1 MRLTLA
7 IECALASLNGYHPIG
22 PDVEGRVEALVGT
35 VFTFCPETRPY
46 YRNTFVWQHI
56 KRSLAVRE
64 QASALRLKYRCSR
77 PRHARYSSSLVWR
90 SRSNL
95 ARLSRTTS
103 SHYHQTL
110 HKRRRM
116 YANRAPS
123 CWTPTGGGRIPFQ
136 GIRIAMPAILGM
148 LRSAPSPS
156 LCQNCALEGA
166 DYAATYGIRPQRR
179 RALNFVTSVHPAQTS
194 ARASSHGRHESLPDI
209 QAAEQ
214 GDLVRRGCVAAPVR
228 RGRGDYF
235 VDMQLTAGCRALRII
250 MPGHGLERA
259 TAIRSA
265 PHEMDIFQG
274 NILLDWRGPSLR
286 SSNQY
291 RCQDEIEC
299 GERYDYTYAY
309 ENPCDKDGCEFNT
322 QSFVLR
328 PGGTV
333 DTNHKFTVTTQFITD
348 TGEDDGDVVEIR
360 RSYKQN
366 DNDIPYRPSPESGMG
381 TFGPYESITDNY
393 CADLKQAFGE
403 VPAFTYVGGLE
414 NTITPSGR
422 VLVMSISNDYYNRD
436 ATWLD
441 SGAHGPCPAYNADD
455 VELESPSAKVVFSN
469 IRFGEIGS
477 TN

>member
-1 MRLTLA
+1 MFTPA
-7 IECALASLNGYHPIG
+7 SCALLFVASLAFAQQSGTLIPELHPPITTKHCTNAGGCIAQSRSVVLDSNWRWAHTVSGYTNCYAG
-22 PDVEGRVEALVGT
+22 NTWDAT
-35 VFTFCPETRPY
+35 VCPEP
-46 YRNTFVWQHI
+46 VMC
-56 KRSLAVRE
+56 A
-64 QASALRLKYRCSR
+64 
-77 PRHARYSSSLVWR
+77 
-90 SRSNL
+90 
-95 ARLSRTTS
+95 
-103 SHYHQTL
+103 
-110 HKRRRM
+110 
-116 YANRAPS
+116 
-123 CWTPTGGGRIPFQ
+123 
-136 GIRIAMPAILGM
+136 
-148 LRSAPSPS
+148 
-156 LCQNCALEGA
+156 QNCALEGA
-166 DYAATYGIRPQRR
+166 DYAATYGITTGSD
-179 RALNFVTSVHPAQTS
+179 AVHLNFVTVGPSGTNVGSRVFLMADTNHYQIFK
-194 ARASSHGRHESLPDI
+194 LPNKEISFDVDVS
-209 QAAEQ
+209 QLPC
-214 GDLVRRGCVAAPVR
+214 GVVA
-228 RGRGDYF
+228 GMYF
-235 VDMQLTAGCRALRII
+235 VDMQADGGLSGFTDNNAGARFGTGYCDSQCPRNGNTLGWTPYSETDGKGRY
-250 MPGHGLERA
+250 G
-259 TAIRSA
+259 SCCQ
-265 PHEMDIFQG
+265 EMDIFQG
-274 NILLDWRGPSLR
+274 NAYSSIGAAHPCS

-322 QSFVLR
+322 YRLGNPSFFG

-366 DNDIPYRPSPESGMG
+366 DNDIPVPFSSIVPPPESGMG